1 MQLIVEFDSPWSVL
15 IRRNLVAEICA
26 FEIRAV
32 NSNTADRGITRI
44 IDRKIKLKR
53 AASIYSGAIKT
64 LFRPDF

>member
-15 IRRNLVAEICA
+15 IRRNLVADICA
-26 FEIRAV
+26 FEIRVA
-32 NSNTADRGITRI
+32 NSNTADRSITRI
-44 IDRKIKLKR
+44 IDRKIKLER